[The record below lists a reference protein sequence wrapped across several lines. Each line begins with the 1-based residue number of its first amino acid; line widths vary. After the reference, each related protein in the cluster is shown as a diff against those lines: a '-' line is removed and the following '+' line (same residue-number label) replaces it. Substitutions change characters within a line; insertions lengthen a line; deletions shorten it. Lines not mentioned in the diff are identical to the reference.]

1 MNSRRRLISKV
12 KHSWGGSLNWSAMV
26 ILSPEALE
34 KRRNQFFRKIA
45 NNMKHRFSK
54 YAKLHSIKPK
64 RRFKH
69 RKKITKRSVI
79 K

>member
-1 MNSRRRLISKV
+1 MNNRRRLISNV
-12 KHSWGGSLNWSAMV
+12 KNSWGGSLNWSAMAM
-26 ILSPEALE
+26 LTPEE
-34 KRRNQFFRKIA
+34 FIKRRNNAFRIIA
-45 NNMKHRFSK
+45 NNMAHRFSK

-64 RRFKH
+64 HRFKH